1 MLLKKIQNSPPKDIF
16 KIFERKADNHS
27 TLATSTVQR
36 KYLFNVV
43 VCIYKKTNYK
53 YTYFT
58 LLPHITYRNLDR
70 VSLFVPCTSV
80 FFVIQCHF
88 LVIRIHNCLF
98 VQSHFIWLIQTWMAD
113 RGLTTFGTDIG
124 PAPPRFSACRVDRFQ
139 FPQSIVHR
147 TRGPPGYV
155 FFCSTEPEAH
165 RLRQVKA

>member
-1 MLLKKIQNSPPKDIF
+1 MQVLYQQLAQCSASTFSMLQYAFTKKKKITNI
-16 KIFERKADNHS
+16 H
-27 TLATSTVQR
+27 TLHTVLYTVATHNLFDSIGIWIEFHFL
-36 KYLFNVV
+36 YLVLVF
-43 VCIYKKTNYK
+43 
-53 YTYFT
+53 
-58 LLPHITYRNLDR
+58 
-70 VSLFVPCTSV
+70 

-98 VQSHFIWLIQTWMAD
+98 LQSHFIWLIQTWMAD

>member
-1 MLLKKIQNSPPKDIF
+1 MHLQKKKKLQIYILY
-16 KIFERKADNHS
+16 
-27 TLATSTVQR
+27 TVATHNLFDSIGIWIEFHFL
-36 KYLFNVV
+36 YLVLVF
-43 VCIYKKTNYK
+43 
-53 YTYFT
+53 
-58 LLPHITYRNLDR
+58 
-70 VSLFVPCTSV
+70 

-98 VQSHFIWLIQTWMAD
+98 LQSHFIWLIQTWMAD